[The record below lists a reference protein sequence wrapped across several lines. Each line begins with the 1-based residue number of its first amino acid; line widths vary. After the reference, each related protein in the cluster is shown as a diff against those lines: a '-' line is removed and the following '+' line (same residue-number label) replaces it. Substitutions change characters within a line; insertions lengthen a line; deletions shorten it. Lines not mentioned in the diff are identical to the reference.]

1 MWPAWLGGWR
11 VTTDGRHATT
21 LRLEQTQVT
30 HCKAGI
36 QVGCLPFTWALSL
49 PGHTSRFRL
58 FKNRTGSPEQK
69 EGCSTG
75 VQNGEKGFI
84 LCGGGLR
91 LSKGAPA
98 PGTERHHKQVNGGR
112 VSRCLPAAFPCYL
125 QIPGLARTD
134 QAPRVAR
141 PTSLTHYKRDLSF
154 LW

>member
-1 MWPAWLGGWR
+1 M
-11 VTTDGRHATT
+11 TTDGRHATT

-49 PGHTSRFRL
+49 PGHTSQFRL

-69 EGCSTG
+69 ESCSTG
-75 VQNGEKGFI
+75 VQNGEKGCI
-84 LCGGGLR
+84 LCVCGGGVGLR

-98 PGTERHHKQVNGGR
+98 PGTERHHKQVMNGGR
-112 VSRCLPAAFPCYL
+112 VACCLPRFHVISRF
-125 QIPGLARTD
+125 QDEQEQGTD
-134 QAPRVAR
+134 LAPRVAR